1 MYSLDLEQQTQLKAM
16 VLAAESVSGSPALSN
31 CRKYQACPY
40 DLTNFFLGKKK
51 FQSKARHSA
60 PRK

>member
-16 VLAAESVSGSPALSN
+16 ALAAESVSGSPSLSN

-40 DLTNFFLGKKK
+40 DLTSASRKKK
-51 FQSKARHSA
+51 ILE
-60 PRK
+60 